1 MLITE
6 AEVEVHMQTVQYII
20 SDELA
25 REVLFHIINSH
36 IKSQFLYKLFSNYG
50 FLFFLWSKQQMPG
63 GNNKKMQRVK
73 DSFTVST
80 FVCDFKRCVYLFK
93 QFLKHLHLH
102 NVFDKH
108 HFQTSGNLDI
118 YFAVFIQS
126 MTITLSKLGITA
138 YVNIE
143 DEIRGAAD
151 I

>member
-1 MLITE
+1 
-6 AEVEVHMQTVQYII
+6 
-20 SDELA
+20 
-25 REVLFHIINSH
+25 
-36 IKSQFLYKLFSNYG
+36 
-50 FLFFLWSKQQMPG
+50 
-63 GNNKKMQRVK
+63 MQRVK

-102 NVFDKH
+102 VFDKYN
-108 HFQTSGNLDI
+108 FQTSGNLDI

-143 DEIRGAAD
+143 DGAAAD